1 MTHIKPRTTAQNR
14 PRQRLKI
21 IILAGC
27 VLIAACGLSAYGLRG
42 YATYFHSPS
51 DIAQRTPDPQNYIR
65 VGGMVVTNSLT
76 SLDTQ
81 PPTYGFTLTDG
92 KHELQVSYTGI
103 LPDLFRDGQGIVIEG
118 TLPDPQKPFQ
128 ATRVLAKHDE
138 YYMPREVERAMQN

>member
-1 MTHIKPRTTAQNR
+1 MHKTKAQNR

-21 IILAGC
+21 IMLAGC
-27 VLIAACGLSAYGLRG
+27 ALIAACGLSAYGLRG

-51 DIAQRTPDPQNYIR
+51 DIAQRTPDPHRLIR

-76 SLDTQ
+76 TEDSQ

-92 KHELQVSYTGI
+92 KHNLRVTYTGI

-118 TLPDPQKPFQ
+118 HLPDPQQAFV

-138 YYMPREVERAMQN
+138 YYMPREVERAMQP